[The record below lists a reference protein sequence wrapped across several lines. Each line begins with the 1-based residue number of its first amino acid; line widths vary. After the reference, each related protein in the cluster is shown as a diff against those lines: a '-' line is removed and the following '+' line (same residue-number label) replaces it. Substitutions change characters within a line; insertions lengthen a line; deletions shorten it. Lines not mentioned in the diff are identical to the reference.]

1 MESLDMEAIWG
12 AVLSLLFVL
21 ATLSGYG
28 VTGPSMNKEQ
38 MEKIEKEQKEQQEKM
53 EKEQK
58 EQQEKME
65 KAQKEKSDHKEK
77 SRKKEKSEQNEK
89 NAAAAALKNKSAFC
103 IKNCPDELRLH

>member
-1 MESLDMEAIWG
+1 MEAIWG

-38 MEKIEKEQKEQQEKM
+38 AEKIEKEQKEQQDKM

-58 EQQEKME
+58 EQQDKIE
-65 KAQKEKSDHKEK
+65 KAQKDQKEKSEHKEK
-77 SRKKEKSEQNEK
+77 PRKKEKSEQIDRNSS
-89 NAAAAALKNKSAFC
+89 AVTSKNKSAFC
-103 IKNCPDELRLH
+103 IKNCPDEFRLRQ